1 MSNFVYLLTIL
12 HKGNDF
18 SYSSCI
24 FDFDETL
31 KNSFEEGYLIANRMY
46 LFFSDETFVE
56 IEEKLELLKENNKNY
71 SYSLVDI
78 TEQVLENK
86 FKLNLTQTSLSDI
99 LLKLLND
106 FKQQHKSKTII
117 SKKTTE
123 DLSIEQRKDLILDKI
138 NISGINS
145 LSKEELEILND
156 ND

>member
-1 MSNFVYLLTIL
+1 MKKVS
-12 HKGNDF
+12 
-18 SYSSCI
+18 